1 MGAISEEKKKQLVD
15 IKKIIIIISIQ
26 LYIKGKKIKILV
38 YIEKNLLVYIF
49 FIFYESVVLLI
60 RYMWSICD
68 VF

>member
-49 FIFYESVVLLI
+49 FMRVL
-60 RYMWSICD
+60 C
-68 VF
+68 F